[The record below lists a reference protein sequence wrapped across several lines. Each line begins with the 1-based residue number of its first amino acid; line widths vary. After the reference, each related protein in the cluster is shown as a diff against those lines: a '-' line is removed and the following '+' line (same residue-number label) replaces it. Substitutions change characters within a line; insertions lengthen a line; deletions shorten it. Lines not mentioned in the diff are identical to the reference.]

1 MLVTAA
7 PVACGTGKAGTVR
20 AHWTGIDTALGSGD
34 LRLPMR
40 ATWCASRGRLT
51 LLGFAG
57 DTGVGI
63 LIRTVKLEP
72 ARFDV
77 SDTAAARSPG
87 STIAFRLA
95 TPNSLFNLSSDSG
108 GVALTSVTGDRIG
121 GRFVG
126 WFTRPEKGPVLLT
139 GSFAGVPIAPDSVHC
154 ESPAPP
160 PPSPAAAP
168 DSGVT

>member
-57 DTGVGI
+57 
-63 LIRTVKLEP
+63 
-72 ARFDV
+72 
-77 SDTAAARSPG
+77 
-87 STIAFRLA
+87 
-95 TPNSLFNLSSDSG
+95 
-108 GVALTSVTGDRIG
+108 
-121 GRFVG
+121 
-126 WFTRPEKGPVLLT
+126 
-139 GSFAGVPIAPDSVHC
+139 VPIAPDSVHC